1 MTSMSR
7 GVAALAVLLLLAG
20 CGSSGDSEP
29 SSDASS
35 QPAEATSQVDEADAA
50 ACETVDAPMIDIP
63 ARADG
68 EPAMAI
74 PAPPGWERTTELDS
88 DLVRAALVNQ
98 SLTADGF
105 APNVVVTLESI
116 DGDVSAQDVFE
127 QQRTALTSQGGATD
141 LKTTT
146 RTLCGQPAETTDY
159 MGAPVAATPARPIT
173 VLLSTLQSGGR
184 TYSVA
189 VTVQTLKPDDPTYV
203 RDRETILSG
212 FSWQP

>member
-7 GVAALAVLLLLAG
+7 GAAALAVLLLLAG
-20 CGSSGDSEP
+20 CGSSEGTEEASGTGSETT
-29 SSDASS
+29 D
-35 QPAEATSQVDEADAA
+35 ATSQVEEADAS
-50 ACETVDAPMIDIP
+50 ACQTVDAPMIDIP

-68 EPAMAI
+68 EPTMAI

-116 DGDVSAQDVFE
+116 DGDVSAQDVFD
-127 QQRTALTSQGGATD
+127 QQRAALTSQGGATD

-146 RTLCGQPAETTDY
+146 GTLCGQPAETTDY
-159 MGAPVAATPARPIT
+159 MGAPVGATPARPIT
-173 VLLSTLQSGGR
+173 VLLSTLQSDGR

-189 VTVQTLKPDDPTYV
+189 VTVQTLKPDDPTYL

>member
-1 MTSMSR
+1 MTWMSR

-20 CGSSGDSEP
+20 CGSSGDTEP

-35 QPAEATSQVDEADAA
+35 QSAEATSQVDEADAA

-98 SLTADGF
+98 SLTAEGF

-141 LKTTT
+141 LNTTT
-146 RTLCGQPAETTDY
+146 GTLCGQPAETTDY

>member
-7 GVAALAVLLLLAG
+7 GAAALAALLLLAG
-20 CGSSGDSEP
+20 CGSSGGTEET
-29 SSDASS
+29 SDAAS
-35 QPAEATSQVDEADAA
+35 QSADATTLVDEADAS

-68 EPAMAI
+68 EPTMAI

-116 DGDVSAQDVFE
+116 DGDVPAQDVFD
-127 QQRTALTSQGGATD
+127 QQRAALTGQGGATD
-141 LKTTT
+141 LTTT
-146 RTLCGQPAETTDY
+146 TGTLCGEQAETTDY
-159 MGAPVAATPARPIT
+159 IGAPVGATPARPIT

-189 VTVQTLKPDDPTYV
+189 VTVQTLKPDDPTYLS
-203 RDRETILSG
+203 DRETILSG

>member
-1 MTSMSR
+1 MSR
-7 GVAALAVLLLLAG
+7 GAAALAVLVLLAG
-20 CGSSGDSEP
+20 CGSSGDTEQTSRA
-29 SSDASS
+29 ASQS
-35 QPAEATSQVDEADAA
+35 ADATSQVDDAEAS

-68 EPAMAI
+68 EPTMAI

-88 DLVRAALVNQ
+88 ELVRAALVNQ

-116 DGDVSAQDVFE
+116 DGDVPAQDVFD
-127 QQRTALTSQGGATD
+127 QQRAALTSQGGATD
-141 LKTTT
+141 LTTT
-146 RTLCGQPAETTDY
+146 TGTLCGQPAETTDY
-159 MGAPVAATPARPIT
+159 MGAPVGATPARPIT
-173 VLLSTLQSGGR
+173 VLLSTLQSDGR
-184 TYSVA
+184 TYSLA
-189 VTVQTLKPDDPTYV
+189 VTVQTLKADDPTYL